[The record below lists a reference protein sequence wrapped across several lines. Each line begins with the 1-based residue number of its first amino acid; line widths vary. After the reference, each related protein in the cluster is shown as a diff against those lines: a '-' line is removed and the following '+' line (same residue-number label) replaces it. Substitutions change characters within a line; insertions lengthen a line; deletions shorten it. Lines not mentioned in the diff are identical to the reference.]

1 MPNQFIP
8 FCLSNDFPLFADGQG
23 RSSMNVNQIQ
33 IVMYN
38 AGLKEIIF
46 GTFVGK
52 WYSIFIF

>member
-52 WYSIFIF
+52 